1 MRFVNMGHIIGG
13 FIALEKE
20 LTELVADYNLAHVVP
35 LKQEFAF
42 VPVSD
47 DLCAQLFEGKQFL
60 ADMNDER
67 FRCLSSKL
75 FQIGRWFSK
84 KTPIAYIETDYYG
97 GTGFQCAVAWKDGEI
112 EFYPT
117 VAGREEGFQ
126 MDRKTLKPIND
137 ALSKIGVQIY
147 LTEDL
152 DADDMDEFT
161 KDEFDKLG
169 LGNYRDNDDWI
180 KSLTEKKA

>member
-1 MRFVNMGHIIGG
+1 MGHIIGG
-13 FIALEKE
+13 FIALEKQ
-20 LTELVADYNLAHVVP
+20 LTELVANYDLAHVIP

-47 DLCAQLFEGKQFL
+47 ELCIQLFEGKEFL
-60 ADMNDER
+60 ADMSDER

-84 KTPIAYIETDYYG
+84 TTPIAYIETDYDG
-97 GTGFQCAVAWKDGEI
+97 GTGFQCAVAWKDGDI
-112 EFYPT
+112 EVYPT
-117 VAGREEGFQ
+117 AAGREEGFQ
-126 MDRKTLKPIND
+126 MDGYSLKPIND

-152 DADDMDEFT
+152 TADDMDEFT

-169 LGNYRDNDDWI
+169 LGKYRDNDDWI
-180 KSLTEKKA
+180 KSLTGTKA